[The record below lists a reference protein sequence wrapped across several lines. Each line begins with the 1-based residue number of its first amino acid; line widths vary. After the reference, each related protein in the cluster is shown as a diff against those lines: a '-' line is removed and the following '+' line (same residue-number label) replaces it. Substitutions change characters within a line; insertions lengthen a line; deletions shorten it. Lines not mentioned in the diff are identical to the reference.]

1 MLVGKL
7 AVLFSC
13 RGVLLGLFMLADR
26 VMVLRLM
33 MVMRGRMM
41 VSSCVVMVLARWMF
55 RCLCHLDALCMRR
68 LGYECRNRKS
78 HQDNGCPACPVPASP
93 SRTRTGPGFNPSG
106 GGMGPGRAPVAGC
119 AARGGIKVRACEEK
133 RSGG

>member
-7 AVLFSC
+7 AVLLSC

-41 VSSCVVMVLARWMF
+41 VSSCVVMVLTRWMF
-55 RCLCHLDALCMRR
+55 RCLCHLHALVCVNA
-68 LGYECRNRKS
+68 LGCVSGQECLVQIPAAMMAPSCVSRATFAALGS
-78 HQDNGCPACPVPASP
+78 HQHNL
-93 SRTRTGPGFNPSG
+93 
-106 GGMGPGRAPVAGC
+106 
-119 AARGGIKVRACEEK
+119 
-133 RSGG
+133 

>member
-1 MLVGKL
+1 MRVRVSVRRMFVGKL

-41 VSSCVVMVLARWMF
+41 VSSCVVMVLTRWML
-55 RCLCHLDALCMRR
+55 RCLCHLDALCTSGGP
-68 LGYECRNRKS
+68 LY
-78 HQDNGCPACPVPASP
+78 ASP
-93 SRTRTGPGFNPSG
+93 GVGMFSPNSRGNDGSPVHRSSYPS
-106 GGMGPGRAPVAGC
+106 R
-119 AARGGIKVRACEEK
+119 
-133 RSGG
+133 RS

>member
-7 AVLFSC
+7 AVLLSC

-41 VSSCVVMVLARWMF
+41 VSSCVVMVLTRWMF
-55 RCLCHLDALCMRR
+55 RFLCHFDALVCVVW
-68 LGYECRNRKS
+68 GRNV
-78 HQDNGCPACPVPASP
+78 QCAY
-93 SRTRTGPGFNPSG
+93 
-106 GGMGPGRAPVAGC
+106 RA
-119 AARGGIKVRACEEK
+119 
-133 RSGG
+133 

>member
-1 MLVGKL
+1 MRVRVSVRRMLVGEL
-7 AVLFSC
+7 AMLLSC

-26 VMVLRLM
+26 VMMFRLM

-68 LGYECRNRKS
+68 LGYKCRNRKS
-78 HQDNGCPACPVPASP
+78 HQDNGCPACPVPAAP
-93 SRTRTGPGFNPSG
+93 TRAASEPISQEK
-106 GGMGPGRAPVAGC
+106 
-119 AARGGIKVRACEEK
+119 ARGGQFG
-133 RSGG
+133 SGSHQ